1 MTRLA
6 SAASPADAAALRT
19 SGYPVTR
26 SAEHL
31 VDLERRL
38 DGAAP
43 GRILRIVL
51 GEVFSG
57 RIAVVS
63 SFGADSAVL
72 LHQVAEIDPSTPV
85 LFVDTGRHF
94 SETIEHR
101 DRLVRHL
108 GLRDVRSVGPSPEEA
123 SRLDA
128 DLSRASWDPDGCC
141 AFRKVAPLE
150 RALAGFDAWITGRK
164 RFQATTRHGLSVFE
178 VDGLHTKIN
187 PLAYWRQ
194 AEIDAYASRHR
205 LPAHPLGERGYPSI
219 GCAPCTS
226 PVLPDEDPRAGRWRG
241 QVKTECGIHRSAAA
255 LAALLPSS

>member
-1 MTRLA
+1 MTRVAVAMSQADVAALAGTGGARPA
-6 SAASPADAAALRT
+6 SADR
-19 SGYPVTR
+19 V
-26 SAEHL
+26 

-43 GRILRIVL
+43 SRILRTVL
-51 GEVFSG
+51 GEVFTG

-94 SETIEHR
+94 PETIEHR
-101 DRLVRHL
+101 DDLVRHL
-108 GLRDVRSVGPSPEEA
+108 VLRDVRSVGPSPEDS

-128 DLSRASWDPDGCC
+128 DLSRATWDPDGCC

-164 RFQATTRHGLSVFE
+164 RFQAMTRHALPVFE

-187 PLAYWRQ
+187 PLVHWRQ
-194 AEIDAYASRHR
+194 GEIDAYASNHR
-205 LPAHPLGERGYPSI
+205 LPAHPLAASGYPSI

-255 LAALLPSS
+255 LAALLPST